1 MVGKWH
7 LGWDWGKVDAE
18 IDFTQP
24 VENGPT
30 INGFDY
36 YYGHCGSLDM
46 PPYVWVDTGRITA
59 PPDREEGI
67 TKEQDRYG
75 WYRQGPIGADFQI
88 ADVLPHLFDKSI
100 AYINA
105 RVEKQEKFL
114 LYLPLPAPHT
124 PIVPRP
130 QFKDASGLNPY
141 ADYVMQVDHHLGQL
155 LDTLDE
161 LEITNS
167 TLVIFTSDNGCS
179 PEANFEL
186 LKQHGHDPSAGYR
199 GYKADI
205 YEGGHRVPLIV
216 QWPGRISAGRRT
228 DALAC
233 LTDVYAT
240 LAEITGQSNNS
251 EGGEDSFSWLPL
263 FVGDRTSVRESLV
276 SHSIDGSFAIRRGP
290 WKLCL
295 SAGSGGWSEPTES
308 VAKSKELP
316 QLQLFDLASDKE
328 EKQNVADSHPE
339 LVNDLIWLLETQIRN
354 GRCTPGEAKSNDR
367 EIEFLPDGVEM
378 PTRSSKS
385 E

>member
-1 MVGKWH
+1 
-7 LGWDWGKVDAE
+7 
-18 IDFTQP
+18 
-24 VENGPT
+24 
-30 INGFDY
+30 
-36 YYGHCGSLDM
+36 
-46 PPYVWVDTGRITA
+46 
-59 PPDREEGI
+59 
-67 TKEQDRYG
+67 
-75 WYRQGPIGADFQI
+75 
-88 ADVLPHLFDKSI
+88 
-100 AYINA
+100 
-105 RVEKQEKFL
+105 
-114 LYLPLPAPHT
+114 
-124 PIVPRP
+124 
-130 QFKDASGLNPY
+130 
-141 ADYVMQVDHHLGQL
+141 
-155 LDTLDE
+155 
-161 LEITNS
+161 
-167 TLVIFTSDNGCS
+167 
-179 PEANFEL
+179 
-186 LKQHGHDPSAGYR
+186 
-199 GYKADI
+199 
-205 YEGGHRVPLIV
+205 V